1 MNSIKRVDIL
11 AVLTYFVLLSFAK
24 LRWLNHVGVHAEQY
38 WIIRNRN
45 LSPAQGLFY
54 SDPSR
59 TFMSF
64 FFGII
69 YRFAGENF
77 YIYVIFNQILTI
89 LIGILVFVICRTL
102 KVNTLLAFL
111 VSIFA
116 GLAIPDDSSFLFS
129 MLVVKQCAITLLI
142 IVYLTSTPAVR
153 RFEGFRIIAISFL
166 GFFCLFTYEVT
177 LFPLVVIFTR
187 LFLRNRREGF
197 RDLHLAVMA
206 PIVFFLSWTI
216 FRYFVLGRDSY
227 QSGKVRIPSFQDI
240 GASLTK
246 YLSIFNPFSWDDH
259 ENELFLGC
267 VDRAQ
272 EIIGTFP
279 IVLTS
284 LMIFLFFG
292 LRFLFNRISYREYAS
307 HSLTNSADAR
317 YFLSLMIVSYLPY
330 LLISD
335 GASNWRTHLIAQGF
349 LAISLGLFLQGIS
362 KSSISFNFSL
372 IALLI
377 FASLSMFFGVSTT
390 NLQTLHVA
398 KYWNDH
404 QKFFKGLTQLAPS
417 INTGYFLLVVDVPTG
432 ANYCESQKR
441 DIFEDPYWLQA
452 GIHTY
457 YGELWDPKSPTKI
470 AMYLNRT
477 LTPEDFAYSGDEYL
491 SLNITKGDQLVAMN
505 KVIIVSINNGFPKLV
520 TQTELQSQLGLK
532 LNSYAPMVG
541 ISNVIDPNDLE
552 SRLNLLVTR
561 LDTP

>member
-1 MNSIKRVDIL
+1 MNSIKRLDFL
-11 AVLTYFVLLSFAK
+11 AILTYVLVLSFAK
-24 LRWLNHVGVHAEQY
+24 LRWLNQVGVHAEQY

-89 LIGILVFVICRTL
+89 LIGIIVFVVCRKL
-102 KVNTLLAFL
+102 RVNTLLAFL

-116 GLAIPDDSSFLFS
+116 GIAIPDDSSFLFS
-129 MLVVKQCAITLLI
+129 MLVVKQCAIALLM
-142 IVYLTSTPAVR
+142 IVYLTITPAVH
-153 RFEGFRIIAISFL
+153 RFGGVRIIAISFL

-177 LFPLVVIFTR
+177 LFPLVVIFCR
-187 LFLRNRREGF
+187 LFLWNRREGF

-216 FRYFVLGRDSY
+216 FRYFILGRDSY
-227 QSGKVRIPSFQDI
+227 QSGKVRLPSFQDM

-267 VDRAQ
+267 VGRAK
-272 EIIGTFP
+272 EIIGTIP
-279 IVLTS
+279 LVITS
-284 LMIFLFFG
+284 LMLILFFG
-292 LRFLFNRISYREYAS
+292 LRFLFNKIICREYTS
-307 HSLTNSADAR
+307 NFLPNTVDTR

-349 LAISLGLFLQGIS
+349 LAISLGLLFQGIS
-362 KSSISFNFSL
+362 KSSVSFNFSL
-372 IALLI
+372 IAILI
-377 FASLSMFFGVSTT
+377 FVSVSMFYGVSTT
-390 NLQTLHVA
+390 QLQTLHVA

-404 QKFFKGLTQLAPS
+404 QKFFKRLTEIAPRIS
-417 INTGYFLLVVDVPTG
+417 TGYFLLVVDVPAGT
-432 ANYCESQKR
+432 NYCESQKR

-452 GIHTY
+452 GVHTY
-457 YGELWDPKSPTKI
+457 YGELWDPKSPNKI

-477 LTPEDFAYSGDEYL
+477 LTLEDFAYSEDEYL
-491 SLNITKGDQLVAMN
+491 SLNITEGNQLVAMN
-505 KVIIVSINNGFPKLV
+505 KVIIVNLINGSPMLV
-520 TQTELQSQLGLK
+520 TQAELESQLGLILK
-532 LNSYAPMVG
+532 SYAPKNG
-541 ISNVIDPNDLE
+541 ISNVLDPNDLD
-552 SRLNLLVTR
+552 SRLNLLVPQI
-561 LDTP
+561 DTP